1 MDHVFWVF
9 IEFVAILLL
18 FYVLVFWP
26 QNMWDLRSLTRDQ
39 IHTPLIGRRSLNH
52 WTTREIPTLSLTS
65 HRDLKPTKTK
75 TVVSASLLASTLTP
89 PSIQLSCWKPGNH
102 SGLFLFLVYPSR
114 ICLLLFLSSL
124 LVFVIYCMS
133 QCTYLLSL
141 TLIQSYSNL
150 SFTRIRGIFLN
161 IKLFMSVPWLKVC
174 PSAPVTSS
182 WKLKATL
189 RSFDSHVLAPNS
201 CQPLHSHFPSFLPL
215 NLMFYPQ
222 ETDYDSLN
230 LPDSHLPLL
239 TCFSLC
245 LEGSTSLFQSQ
256 DFSTWL
262 TFFLAWAN

>member
-1 MDHVFWVF
+1 MFWCF
-9 IEFVAILLL
+9 GRKICGIFAP
-18 FYVLVFWP
+18 WP
-26 QNMWDLRSLTRDQ
+26 GIKS
-39 IHTPLIGRRSLNH
+39 
-52 WTTREIPTLSLTS
+52 
-65 HRDLKPTKTK
+65 
-75 TVVSASLLASTLTP
+75 TP
-89 PSIQLSCWKPGNH
+89 PSLEGEALTTGLPGKSPPWVLHPTETSSPPKPKLSFPPLFSRQHWHHHVSSYHAGNLGTILGYF
-102 SGLFLFLVYPSR
+102 SFSSIPLVSA
-114 ICLLLFLSSL
+114 CFSFFLLFF
-124 LVFVIYCMS
+124 FVIYCMS

-245 LEGSTSLFQSQ
+245 LEGSTSLFLSQ